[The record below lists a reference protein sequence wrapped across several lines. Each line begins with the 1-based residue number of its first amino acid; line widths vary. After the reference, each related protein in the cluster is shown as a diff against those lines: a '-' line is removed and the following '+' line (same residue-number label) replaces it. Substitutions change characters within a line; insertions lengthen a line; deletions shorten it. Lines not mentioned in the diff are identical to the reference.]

1 MLEELNGF
9 CSVINDWVNEE
20 HDCVSYQAQN
30 YNVKNLIDRIDS
42 RKQLTEQLKRYS
54 NLDKFSG
61 ENLWTTYKAVVPH
74 VGSSGVDKSALTPEM
89 KEIVQDFR
97 IRYLEEQQQ
106 DKIKALENKLMQLQM
121 D

>member
-54 NLDKFSG
+54 NLDKFSA

-74 VGSSGVDKSALTPEM
+74 VGSSGVDKSGLNPEM